1 MLTKIFLDFMKLTN
15 IKSET
20 VVKAIKDIL
29 MRCSLSLDDFR
40 NQTYDGASNMI
51 GKHSSVSTKI
61 SEQQPKA
68 IATHCQGHS
77 LSLEVQSLT
86 KECPVLRDTMG
97 RVGEIWILVK
107 YSPKREKMLG
117 KLTENV
123 EGTFDLDEQQATNL
137 EKLCDRE
144 WKVRASCLKKI
155 IGNYKPLLKLWKE
168 DWKKS

>member
-40 NQTYDGASNMI
+40 NQTCDGASNMI

-77 LSLEVQSLT
+77 LSLAVQSLT

-97 RVGEIWILVK
+97 RVGEI
-107 YSPKREKMLG
+107 
-117 KLTENV
+117 
-123 EGTFDLDEQQATNL
+123 
-137 EKLCDRE
+137 
-144 WKVRASCLKKI
+144 
-155 IGNYKPLLKLWKE
+155 
-168 DWKKS
+168 

>member
-15 IKSET
+15 IKSGT
-20 VVKAIKDIL
+20 VAKAIKDIL
-29 MRCSLSLDDFR
+29 MRCSLSLDDCR

-51 GKHSSVSTKI
+51 GKHFSVSTKI

-68 IATHCQGHS
+68 IVTHCQGHS
-77 LSLEVQSLT
+77 LSLAVQSLT
-86 KECPVLRDTMG
+86 KECPILRDTIG

-107 YSPKREKMLG
+107 YYPKREKMLG
-117 KLTENV
+117 KLT

-144 WKVRASCLKKI
+144 WKVRASCLKNI

>member
-20 VVKAIKDIL
+20 VAKAIKDIL
-29 MRCSLSLDDFR
+29 MRCSLSLDDCR

-51 GKHSSVSTKI
+51 GKHFSVSTKI
-61 SEQQPKA
+61 SELQPKA
-68 IATHCQGHS
+68 IVTHCQGHS
-77 LSLEVQSLT
+77 LSLAVQSLT
-86 KECPVLRDTMG
+86 KECPILRDTIG

-107 YSPKREKMLG
+107 YYPKREKMLG
-117 KLTENV
+117 KLT

-144 WKVRASCLKKI
+144 WKVRASLKNI